1 MVRPTCYLFIG
12 VLAAAVACSSS
23 GPAKP
28 SAAAGD
34 APAPTVPDPR
44 LPAPAAA
51 APPAAGPAPT
61 DRDAAPHSNLAHAAD
76 PEPHAA
82 EAAADRAAQAAA
94 SNRPLE
100 NIQVLPRSWP
110 RERVLTYMKNVVS
123 AGLGVRCT
131 FCHEGKDFA
140 KDTEHKREA
149 RAMIR
154 LTQEVNRKFFAGK
167 ARVSCMTCHQGHKEP
182 QAGL

>member
-1 MVRPTCYLFIG
+1 
-12 VLAAAVACSSS
+12 
-23 GPAKP
+23 
-28 SAAAGD
+28 
-34 APAPTVPDPR
+34 
-44 LPAPAAA
+44 
-51 APPAAGPAPT
+51 
-61 DRDAAPHSNLAHAAD
+61 LAHAAD

-182 QAGL
+182 QAGLWPGPGARRGGHCAKRQTGAGMLRHSLVGAPLVRAIR